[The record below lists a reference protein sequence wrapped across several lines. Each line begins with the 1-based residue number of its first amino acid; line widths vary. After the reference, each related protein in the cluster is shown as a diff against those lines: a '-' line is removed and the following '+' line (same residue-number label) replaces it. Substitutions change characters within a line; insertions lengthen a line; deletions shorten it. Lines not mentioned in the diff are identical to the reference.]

1 MKKILLSM
9 AAISALAIGAPA
21 AAQYQN
27 QGQSNGYYQNDVNG
41 NVAARIGQLQARIQA
56 GVQSGAIS
64 RQEAQ
69 PLRQQL
75 RQLRDLERR
84 YSVNGLSGQE
94 RADLQQR
101 IRNLRQQI
109 QFAEGGQGR
118 FGNQRYGDDDRRY
131 GNDDRRYGAGNWI
144 DRNRD
149 GFDDRDFDRDGRMDD
164 DRYGSR
170 DRVDRDRDGYD
181 DRDYDR
187 SGRWNDDRYGRSD
200 RIDRNRDGYDDRDY
214 DRDGRWDD
222 NVNDGRYEQPAQR
235 GGIGGIIQN
244 IFGGGGLRVGQR
256 VSGNLGGVPYEY
268 RDRFR
273 DGNGVYYRSDG
284 RQIYQIDARSQT
296 VIRVFPMSR

>member
-1 MKKILLSM
+1 MKKILLCM
-9 AAISALAIGAPA
+9 AAGSALLIGAPA
-21 AAQYQN
+21 AAQYQSS
-27 QGQSNGYYQNDVNG
+27 GNGYYQTDVNG
-41 NVAARIGQLQARIQA
+41 NVAARIGQLQARVQA

-69 PLRQQL
+69 PLRLQL
-75 RQLRDLERR
+75 RQLTQLERQ
-84 YSVNGLSGQE
+84 YSINGLSGQE

-101 IRNLRQQI
+101 IRTLRQQI
-109 QFAEGGQGR
+109 RFAEGGQGR
-118 FGNQRYGDDDRRY
+118 FEDQRYGGDDRRY
-131 GNDDRRYGAGNWI
+131 GNDDRRYGAGDWI

-149 GFDDRDFDRDGRMDD
+149 GYDDRDLDRDGRMDD

-170 DRVDRDRDGYD
+170 DRIDRDRDGYD

-187 SGRWNDDRYGRSD
+187 DGRWDDDRYGSSD

-222 NVNDGRYEQPAQR
+222 DVNDGRYEQPAQR
-235 GGIGGIIQN
+235 GGIGGILGD
-244 IFGGGGLRVGQR
+244 IFGGGTLRVGQR

-268 RDRFR
+268 RDQFR

-284 RQIYQIDARSQT
+284 RQIYQIDARTQT
-296 VIRVFPMSR
+296 VVRVYPMNR

>member
-9 AAISALAIGAPA
+9 AAVSALAIGAPV

-27 QGQSNGYYQNDVNG
+27 QGYGNGNYQANVNG

-75 RQLRDLERR
+75 RQLTQLERQ
-84 YSVNGLSGQE
+84 YSINGLSGQE

-109 QFAEGGQGR
+109 QYAEGGRGR
-118 FGNQRYGDDDRRY
+118 FNDERY
-131 GNDDRRYGAGNWI
+131 GNNEGRYGT
-144 DRNRD
+144 
-149 GFDDRDFDRDGRMDD
+149 
-164 DRYGSR
+164 S

-187 SGRWNDDRYGRSD
+187 DGRWDDDRYGSSD
-200 RIDRNRDGYDDRDY
+200 RIDQNRDGYDDRDY

-222 NVNDGRYEQPAQR
+222 DVNDGRYEQPAQR
-235 GGIGGIIQN
+235 GGIGGILGN

-268 RDRFR
+268 RDQFR

-296 VIRVFPMSR
+296 VVRVYPMNR